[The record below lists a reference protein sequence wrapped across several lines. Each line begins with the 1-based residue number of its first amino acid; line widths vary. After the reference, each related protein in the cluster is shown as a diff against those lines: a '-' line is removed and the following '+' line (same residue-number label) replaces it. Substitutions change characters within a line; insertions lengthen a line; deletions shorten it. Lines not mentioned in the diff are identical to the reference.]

1 MKADQLFVNGEVM
14 TVNHH
19 NSVEEAVAVKENRV
33 IAVGTTEE
41 IMKLAT
47 VHTNIIDLEGKSL
60 MPGFIDAHIHLTIY
74 GTNLLGVS
82 CIEPHLQS
90 LEDLFLE
97 LREKA
102 RTTPKGQWVRA
113 WGFKEST
120 FKENRYPTKE
130 ELDFISTD
138 HPIVIIRTCNHTSI
152 VNSKALEIAGI
163 METTPNPEGGIIEK
177 NPDGRLTGRMIEN
190 AHMQIFEHAGYS
202 NEEIRKGMKL
212 ASDEFIK
219 SGITSIHD
227 AGGYG
232 EGSETIRMMQQAI
245 KAEEVKVRVYAM
257 IGSLTNSHAFVR
269 KMVDAGPVSGLGD
282 DHFKIGPAKLF
293 TDGSSVGPTIA
304 TREGYTHAP
313 EDKGIIYY
321 SQEELNR
328 IMGEAHAKGFQLTAH
343 AQGDRAIE
351 MLLNCYESALA
362 KHPREDHR
370 HRIEHAGIAPSDLQE
385 RMKKLGVVITPNPV
399 FIYANGDKYLQYYGE
414 RTEVMYPAR
423 DFIDQGI
430 IAAFGSDA
438 PVTFLDPLLGIH
450 AAVNRESMGGNVVG
464 EKQRIS
470 VMEAVRAYTWNGAYA
485 SFEEKNKGSI
495 EIGKLAD
502 FVILN
507 KSILKEPIT
516 TIKDLKVV
524 LTMIDGKVQY
534 DAQNLSRT
542 HEKRGDGSLASL
554 YLGR

>member
-1 MKADQLFVNGEVM
+1 
-14 TVNHH
+14 
-19 NSVEEAVAVKENRV
+19 
-33 IAVGTTEE
+33 
-41 IMKLAT
+41 
-47 VHTNIIDLEGKSL
+47 

-82 CIEPHLQS
+82 CIEPHLHS
-90 LEDLFLE
+90 LEDLFWA
-97 LREKA
+97 LRKKA

-120 FKENRYPTKE
+120 FKENRYPTKD
-130 ELDFISTD
+130 ELDSISTD

-163 METTPNPEGGIIEK
+163 TETTPDPEGGIIEK
-177 NPDGRLTGRMIEN
+177 NPDGSLTGRMIEN

-212 ASDEFIK
+212 ASEEFIR

-232 EGSETIRMMQQAI
+232 EGPETIRMMQQAI

-269 KMVDAGPVSGLGD
+269 KMVEAGPVSGLGD
-282 DHFKIGPAKLF
+282 DRFKIGPAKLF

-343 AQGDRAIE
+343 AQGDRAID

-385 RMKKLGVVITPNPV
+385 RMKKLGVVVIPNPV
-399 FIYANGDKYLQYYGE
+399 FIYANGDKYLEYYGE
-414 RTEVMYPAR
+414 RTEVMYAAR

-450 AAVNRESMGGNVVG
+450 AAVNRESIGGNVVG
-464 EKQRIS
+464 GNQQIS
-470 VMEAVRAYTWNGAYA
+470 VKEAVRAYTWNGAYA
-485 SFEEKNKGSI
+485 SFEEGNKGSI
-495 EIGKLAD
+495 EVGKLAD
-502 FVILN
+502 FVVLN
-507 KSILKEPIT
+507 KSILEEPISR
-516 TIKDLKVV
+516 IKDLEVV
-524 LTMIDGKVQY
+524 LTMVDGEVLY
-534 DAQNLSRT
+534 DAQNLRASRS
-542 HEKRGDGSLASL
+542 HV
-554 YLGR
+554 